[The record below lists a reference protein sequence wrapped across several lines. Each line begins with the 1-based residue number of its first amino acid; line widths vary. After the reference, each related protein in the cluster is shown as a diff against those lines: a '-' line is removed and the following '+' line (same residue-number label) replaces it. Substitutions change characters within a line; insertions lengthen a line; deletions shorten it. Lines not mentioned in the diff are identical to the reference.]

1 MGLEQFATA
10 LTAVEKSYEQCLKGK
25 TTSEKF
31 YTFSGTNRNYHEQK
45 LYLALQSL
53 KQEAWK
59 LAIPPPQEENEG
71 ELLQLLQIITEI
83 QPRTLPTCLEKIK
96 KLIPLLDLPSGPPA
110 KQAQKQVIVF
120 TLPQLPSSIQEEMAA
135 DFQELR
141 KCFTATCYR
150 SAVIL
155 CGRILETCL
164 YRKYYEATGKDL
176 LVTAPDI
183 GLGKLIA
190 KLSEARVLLDPGIH
204 DQIHLVNKIRIY
216 SVHKKASVFY
226 PSKEQCH
233 AMILYTMDTIRRLFE
248 HGKKL

>member
-1 MGLEQFATA
+1 MGLEQFLTA
-10 LTAVEKSYEQCLKGK
+10 LKAVEKSYEQCLKGK
-25 TTSEKF
+25 ATHDKF
-31 YTFSGTNRNYHEQK
+31 YTFSGANRSYHEQK
-45 LYLALQSL
+45 LYLALQSF

-59 LAIPPPQEENEG
+59 LAIPPPHEDNER
-71 ELLQLLQIITEI
+71 ELLQLLQIVTEI
-83 QPRTLPTCLEKIK
+83 QPSTLPVSLEKIK
-96 KLIPLLDLPSGPPA
+96 KMVPLLEFPSSQSTS
-110 KQAQKQVIVF
+110 KQAPKQVMIF
-120 TLPQLPSSIQEEMAA
+120 TLPQLPTSIQEEMIA

-155 CGRILETCL
+155 CGRVLETCL

-176 LVTAPDI
+176 LATAPDI

-190 KLSEARVLLDPGIH
+190 KLSEAQVLLDPGIH
-204 DQIHLVNKIRIY
+204 DQIHLINKVRIY
-216 SVHKKASVFY
+216 SVHKKATVFY

-248 HGKKL
+248 HSKP